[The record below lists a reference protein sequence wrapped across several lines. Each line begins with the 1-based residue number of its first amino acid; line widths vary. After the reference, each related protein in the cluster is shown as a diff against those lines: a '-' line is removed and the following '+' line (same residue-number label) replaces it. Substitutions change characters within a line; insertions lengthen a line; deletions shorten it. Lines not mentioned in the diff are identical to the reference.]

1 MLVTAATDT
10 QAQASTPKAK
20 PLATPPDATAP
31 ADGTTAAP
39 SDSVSLSPTA
49 QQALADGT
57 PAPAA
62 TDAAPDAAPTTAP
75 AAATTGDD
83 SASGPSSADLQ
94 QAAALLNNVD
104 GAASVTDQISAFA
117 LITNFIADASN
128 LDPPKDPATA
138 ITAGAALYDSTFAKH
153 QQALL
158 DAVNS
163 RMTSSS
169 GTSTSASVQDALN
182 VFNGFSAS
190 DQQIYLGA
198 VNLEAQ
204 QATAA
209 SQTPAPDGSAPASSD
224 TPASAAPAFAS
235 ADSYRANLQARIDV
249 KSTIEAASAAGTAP
263 PPAVASLAA
272 SSPNSDAWTAQAQA
286 YFAANGPAPPPSAN
300 AQHFWTQ
307 SGAAPPS
314 GVAMMTALID
324 VDDDSGRTPVKDQLA
339 AFDLLTSYD
348 ANSTNA
354 GPARTAVLQNF
365 NASPFAKRVAQ
376 VNSLMDSPIF
386 AADVG
391 GTLLDRIDRLTPD
404 DQQIAF
410 HEQDQT
416 TPGAF
421 ASLNSLK
428 ANDSA
433 RSAITAITQ
442 KIFAKFG
449 GDDLTKLSDPTLV
462 NNPAF
467 QELLTLT
474 SENPESDGWTTQ
486 ANQVLSDIAKGLD
499 LVPDDPHAADAA
511 KALAT
516 LKAPPPVDAGTAMA
530 MKTFKHIGDQ
540 LQQVRD
546 DNAAKLTGQPSKSN
560 AAKSKAADKSDATTT
575 STPAPQP
582 TPLQQVYS
590 PGEAVDTL
598 A

>member
-10 QAQASTPKAK
+10 QAQSSTPKAK
-20 PLATPPDATAP
+20 PLATPPDAPAP
-31 ADGTTAAP
+31 ADGTPAAP

-57 PAPAA
+57 PAPVS
-62 TDAAPDAAPTTAP
+62 TDATP
-75 AAATTGDD
+75 AAATVTTDDD
-83 SASGPSSADLQ
+83 SSSGPSGADLQ

-104 GAASVTDQISAFA
+104 GTASVTDQISAFA

-169 GTSTSASVQDALN
+169 GASTSASVQDALN

-209 SQTPAPDGSAPASSD
+209 QAPAADGSAPAASD
-224 TPASAAPAFAS
+224 TPAFAS
-235 ADSYRANLQARIDV
+235 ADSYRANLQAQVDV
-249 KSTIEAASAAGTAP
+249 KSTIEAGSAAGTAP
-263 PPAVASLAA
+263 PAAVASLAA

-300 AQHFWTQ
+300 AQHFWTE
-307 SGAAPPS
+307 SGAAPPN

-339 AFDLLTSYD
+339 AFDLLTAYGADSAD
-348 ANSTNA
+348 A

-391 GTLLDRIDRLTPD
+391 GTLLDRINRLTPD

-410 HEQDQT
+410 HEQDQAS
-416 TPGAF
+416 PGAF
-421 ASLNSLK
+421 ASLDSLK
-428 ANDSA
+428 ANDTA

-449 GDDLTKLSDPTLV
+449 GDDLTKLTDPRLV

-474 SENPESDGWTTQ
+474 SENPESDGWTAQ

-516 LKAPPPVDAGTAMA
+516 LKAPPPVDAGTATA

-546 DNAAKLTGQPSKSN
+546 DNAAKLTGQPAKSS
-560 AAKSKAADKSDATTT
+560 AAKSKAADTSDAARP
-575 STPAPQP
+575 STPAPAQ
-582 TPLQQVYS
+582 TVYS

-598 A
+598 V

>member
-1 MLVTAATDT
+1 MLVTAAADT

-20 PLATPPDATAP
+20 PLATPPDASAP

-49 QQALADGT
+49 QQALTDGT

-62 TDAAPDAAPTTAP
+62 TDATPDATP
-75 AAATTGDD
+75 AAATATTDDD
-83 SASGPSSADLQ
+83 SSSGPSSADLQ

-104 GAASVTDQISAFA
+104 GTASVTDQIGAFA

-169 GTSTSASVQDALN
+169 GASTSASVQDALN
-182 VFNGFSAS
+182 VFNGFSTS

-209 SQTPAPDGSAPASSD
+209 QPPASNGSAPAAID

-235 ADSYRANLQARIDV
+235 SDSYRANLQARIDV
-249 KSTIEAASAAGTAP
+249 KSTIEAASASGTAP
-263 PPAVASLAA
+263 PAAVASLAA
-272 SSPNSDAWTAQAQA
+272 SSPDSDAWTAQAQA

-300 AQHFWTQ
+300 AQHFWTE

-339 AFDLLTSYD
+339 AFDLLTAYG
-348 ANSTNA
+348 ANSTDA
-354 GPARTAVLQNF
+354 GPARAAVLQNF
-365 NASPFAKRVAQ
+365 NASPFAKQVAQ
-376 VNSLMDSPIF
+376 VDSLMNSPIF

-428 ANDSA
+428 ANDTA
-433 RSAITAITQ
+433 RSAITQVTQ

-449 GDDLTKLSDPTLV
+449 GDDLTKLTDPRLV

-474 SENPESDGWTTQ
+474 SEDPESDGWTAQ

-499 LVPDDPHAADAA
+499 LVPDDPHATDAA

-546 DNAAKLTGQPSKSN
+546 DNAPKLTGQPARSS
-560 AAKSKAADKSDATTT
+560 AAKSKAADKSDATAT
-575 STPAPQP
+575 SMP
-582 TPLQQVYS
+582 TPVQTIYS